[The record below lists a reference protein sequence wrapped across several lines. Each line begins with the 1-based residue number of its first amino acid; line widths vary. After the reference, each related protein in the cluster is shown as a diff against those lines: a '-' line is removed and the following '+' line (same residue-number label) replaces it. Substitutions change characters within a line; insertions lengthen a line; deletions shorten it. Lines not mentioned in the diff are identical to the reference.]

1 MADFSTNVSE
11 QQGSMPQPQQP
22 VQDRSSLVALNAFG
36 DIGGKLL
43 SLGAAAI
50 QKDQAKAQQDAL
62 NQVVG
67 GFAQKQLSIANA
79 VETGEFSSQE
89 GRMRMRANYT
99 QAISNNPGLTDVLA
113 KTQKSLVTTVGLGSV
128 VADGTEQEKMQLAL
142 NKEALSAGWIK
153 ADASPAEQAA
163 GAAAYTQFK
172 RHQADIDAQQNQLS
186 LDSAQIGLQR
196 AKIGLATDRIQQV
209 TAGYSQQSAKMSLEE
224 NVRKQR
230 SQLAVGGMADSYFF
244 KFNQDLDD
252 IQKRKESGELTPQ
265 QAVMAAD
272 KSFAVIQQAV
282 NLTGRDAGGEYVNNL
297 TAPLRGLYENRTKFL
312 NGEIDKNT
320 LENQNSV
327 LLGKSKLNILGDPK
341 MAEVTALSNL
351 FGPNTLSLLPE
362 VNKTVADY
370 VQRNA
375 NPSTK
380 PADILPDSTDEKQA
394 VNTYFG
400 VLKSNMGS
408 VNAKQGDDKTRTT
421 EELNANVTNVLK
433 SIDVHS
439 LTVNNPS
446 EYNQV
451 TDFIA
456 SPEYGKFVKSG
467 GGIHAEAAEN
477 AKNILQSQYMDKV
490 LPVLRQEYEK
500 AQVDKV
506 SLSTSLMS
514 GRNPQTR
521 VDASTQSAT
530 EAIKPVFSGGGVTFR
545 ADPSASTAVKNK
557 AKDLNNNVAKVIN
570 KLLRM
575 DAHLNGDTDYKG
587 SYDRNF
593 ETIFGVQQDG
603 SSVVKKTERAEPSV
617 DYGNRPDGTGKGS
630 GFFGELSLPGGGVAT
645 EYSMSVD
652 EVTQDGKPVDFPTLV
667 PTLTKDELDL
677 MVNDIIPNEKRVPDK
692 IANKAIDFAR
702 SRQKQGKPLFATPE
716 EEGKF

>member
-1 MADFSTNVSE
+1 MADFTTNVGE

-22 VQDRSSLVALNAFG
+22 VQDKSSLVALNAFG

-43 SLGAAAI
+43 SVGAAVV
-50 QKDQAKAQQDAL
+50 QNQQQKAQQDAL

-67 GFAQKQLSIANA
+67 GFAQKQLSIADA
-79 VETGEFSSQE
+79 VDTNQISSQE

-99 QAISNNPGLTDVLA
+99 QAISNNPGLTNVLA
-113 KTQKSLVTTVGLGSV
+113 KTQKELVTTSGLGSV
-128 VADGTEQEKMQLAL
+128 VAEGTEQEKMQLAL

-196 AKIGLATDRIQQV
+196 AKIGLATDKIQQV
-209 TAGYSQQSAKMSLEE
+209 TAGYSQQNAKMTLEE

-341 MAEVTALSNL
+341 MAATTALTNL
-351 FGPNTLSLLPE
+351 LGPNTLSLLPE

-370 VQRNA
+370 LARNA
-375 NPSTK
+375 NPTPVSK
-380 PADILPDSTDEKQA
+380 PADVLPDSQEDKQA
-394 VNTYFG
+394 VGTYFG
-400 VLKSNMGS
+400 VLKSNMGVVDS
-408 VNAKQGDDKTRTT
+408 KQGDDKTRTT

-490 LPVLRQEYEK
+490 LPVLRQEFEK
-500 AQVDKV
+500 AQVDTS
-506 SLSTSLMS
+506 SLARGL
-514 GRNPQTR
+514 GGIEG
-521 VDASTQSAT
+521 SAMMPAT
-530 EAIKPVFSGGGVTFR
+530 PVAATAQIKPVFSGGGVTFR
-545 ADPSASTAVKNK
+545 ADPNASTVMKNK
-557 AKDLNNNVAKVIN
+557 AKDLNSNVAKVIN

-593 ETIFGVQQDG
+593 ETIFGVKQDG
-603 SSVVKKTERAEPSV
+603 TS
-617 DYGNRPDGTGKGS
+617 
-630 GFFGELSLPGGGVAT
+630 
-645 EYSMSVD
+645 
-652 EVTQDGKPVDFPTLV
+652 
-667 PTLTKDELDL
+667 
-677 MVNDIIPNEKRVPDK
+677 I
-692 IANKAIDFAR
+692 NKV
-702 SRQKQGKPLFATPE
+702 E
-716 EEGKF
+716 

>member
-1 MADFSTNVSE
+1 MADFTTNVGE

-22 VQDRSSLVALNAFG
+22 VQDKSSLVALNAFG

-43 SLGAAAI
+43 SVGAAVV
-50 QKDQAKAQQDAL
+50 QNQQQKAQQDAL

-67 GFAQKQLSIANA
+67 GFAQKQLSIADA
-79 VETGEFSSQE
+79 VDTNQISSQE

-99 QAISNNPGLTDVLA
+99 QAISNNPGLTNVLA
-113 KTQKSLVTTVGLGSV
+113 KTQKELVTTSGLGSV
-128 VADGTEQEKMQLAL
+128 VAEGTEQEKMQLAL

-196 AKIGLATDRIQQV
+196 AKIGLATDKIQQV
-209 TAGYSQQSAKMSLEE
+209 TAGYSQQNAKMTLEE

-297 TAPLRGLYENRTKFL
+297 TAPLRGLYENRKQFL
-312 NGEIDKNT
+312 TGAIDRDT
-320 LENQNSV
+320 LEIQNST
-327 LLGKSKLNILGDPK
+327 LLGKSKSNILGDPK
-341 MAEVTALSNL
+341 IAQVTALSNL
-351 FGPNTLSLLPE
+351 LGPNTLTLIPE
-362 VNKTVADY
+362 LNKTVADY
-370 VQRNA
+370 LVKGA
-375 NPSTK
+375 NPSPASK
-380 PADILPDSTDEKQA
+380 PPDVLPDNQEDKQA
-394 VNTYFG
+394 VNTYFSI
-400 VLKSNMGS
+400 LQSNMS
-408 VNAKQGDDKTRTT
+408 AIDSKQGDDKTRTT
-421 EELNANVTNVLK
+421 NELNANITNVLK

-439 LTVNNPS
+439 LTVNNPA

-451 TDFIA
+451 TDLIA
-456 SPEYGKFVKSG
+456 SPAYGKFVKEG

-490 LPVLRQEYEK
+490 LPVLRQEFEK
-500 AQVDKV
+500 AQVDTS
-506 SLSTSLMS
+506 SLARGL
-514 GRNPQTR
+514 GGIEG
-521 VDASTQSAT
+521 SAMVPAT
-530 EAIKPVFSGGGVTFR
+530 PVAATAQIKPVFSGGGVTFR
-545 ADPSASTAVKNK
+545 ADPNASTVMKNK
-557 AKDLNNNVAKVIN
+557 AKDLNSNVAKVIN

-593 ETIFGVQQDG
+593 ETIFGVKQDG
-603 SSVVKKTERAEPSV
+603 TS
-617 DYGNRPDGTGKGS
+617 
-630 GFFGELSLPGGGVAT
+630 
-645 EYSMSVD
+645 
-652 EVTQDGKPVDFPTLV
+652 
-667 PTLTKDELDL
+667 
-677 MVNDIIPNEKRVPDK
+677 I
-692 IANKAIDFAR
+692 NKV
-702 SRQKQGKPLFATPE
+702 E
-716 EEGKF
+716 

>member
-1 MADFSTNVSE
+1 MADFTTNVSV
-11 QQGSMPQPQQP
+11 QAGAMPQPVQP
-22 VQDRSSLVALNAFG
+22 VQDRSSLIALQG
-36 DIGGKLL
+36 LSDIGGKIL
-43 SLGAAAI
+43 SVGAAAL
-50 QKDQAKAQQDAL
+50 QQNQAKVQQDAL

-67 GFAQKQLSIANA
+67 GFAQKQLSIADA
-79 VETGEFSSQE
+79 VETNQISSQE

-113 KTQKSLVTTVGLGSV
+113 KTQKELVTTAGLGSV
-128 VADGTEQEKMQLAL
+128 VAEGTEQEKMQLAL
-142 NKEALSAGWIK
+142 NKEALTAGWIK

-209 TAGYSQQSAKMSLEE
+209 TAGYSQQSAKLSLEE

-252 IQKRKESGELTPQ
+252 IQKRKENGEMTPQ
-265 QAVMAAD
+265 EAVMAAD

-282 NLTGRDAGGEYVNNL
+282 NLTGRDAGGDYVNNL
-297 TAPLRGLYENRTKFL
+297 TAPMRGLYENRKQFL
-312 NGEIDKNT
+312 NGEIDKTT

-327 LLGKSKLNILGDPK
+327 LLAKSKLNIIGDPK
-341 MAEVTALSNL
+341 MAATTALTNL
-351 FGPNTLSLLPE
+351 LGPNTLALLPE

-370 VQRNA
+370 LARNA
-375 NPSTK
+375 SPSPASK
-380 PADILPDSTDEKQA
+380 PADVLPDNTEDKQS
-394 VNTYFG
+394 VNTYLS
-400 VLKSNMGS
+400 VVRSNMGAVDS
-408 VNAKQGDDKTRTT
+408 KQGDDKTRTT
-421 EELNANVTNVLK
+421 NELNANVTNILK

-456 SPEYGKFVKSG
+456 SPEYGKFVKQG

-490 LPVLRQEYEK
+490 LPVLRQEFEK
-500 AQVDKV
+500 ASVDTLGLERGLGGIEGAAMMPATPKAA
-506 SLSTSLMS
+506 
-514 GRNPQTR
+514 
-521 VDASTQSAT
+521 VDQ
-530 EAIKPVFSGGGVTFR
+530 IKPVFSGGGVTFR
-545 ADPSASTAVKNK
+545 ADPNASTVMKNK
-557 AKDLNNNVAKVIN
+557 AKDLNSNVAKVIN

-593 ETIFGVQQDG
+593 ETIFGIKQDG
-603 SSVVKKTERAEPSV
+603 
-617 DYGNRPDGTGKGS
+617 
-630 GFFGELSLPGGGVAT
+630 
-645 EYSMSVD
+645 
-652 EVTQDGKPVDFPTLV
+652 TQ
-667 PTLTKDELDL
+667 
-677 MVNDIIPNEKRVPDK
+677 I
-692 IANKAIDFAR
+692 NKV
-702 SRQKQGKPLFATPE
+702 E
-716 EEGKF
+716 

>member
-1 MADFSTNVSE
+1 MADFSANVSE

-89 GRMRMRANYT
+89 GRMRMRTNYT

-500 AQVDKV
+500 ATTGAV
-506 SLSTSLMS
+506 SQLSMARSLT
-514 GRNPQTR
+514 P
-521 VDASTQSAT
+521 TQEVPGVPVT
-530 EAIKPVFSGGGVTFR
+530 KDIKPVFSGGGVTFR

-593 ETIFGVQQDG
+593 ETIFGVKQDG
-603 SSVVKKTERAEPSV
+603 T
-617 DYGNRPDGTGKGS
+617 T
-630 GFFGELSLPGGGVAT
+630 
-645 EYSMSVD
+645 
-652 EVTQDGKPVDFPTLV
+652 
-667 PTLTKDELDL
+667 
-677 MVNDIIPNEKRVPDK
+677 I
-692 IANKAIDFAR
+692 NKV
-702 SRQKQGKPLFATPE
+702 E
-716 EEGKF
+716 

>member
-1 MADFSTNVSE
+1 MADFSTNVGD
-11 QQGSMPQPQQP
+11 QAGPVPQPVQP
-22 VQDRSSLVALNAFG
+22 VQDKSSLVALNAFG

-99 QAISNNPGLTDVLA
+99 QAISNNPGLQDVLA
-113 KTQKSLVTTVGLGSV
+113 KTQKQLVTTVGLGSV
-128 VADGTEQEKMQLAL
+128 VAEGTEQEKMQLAL

-380 PADILPDSTDEKQA
+380 PADILPDSTDEKA
-394 VNTYFG
+394 SVNTYFG
-400 VLKSNMGS
+400 VLKSNMGA
-408 VNAKQGDDKTRTT
+408 VNAKQGDDKVRTT

-500 AQVDKV
+500 ATTGAV
-506 SLSTSLMS
+506 SQLSMARSLT
-514 GRNPQTR
+514 P
-521 VDASTQSAT
+521 TQEVPGVPVT
-530 EAIKPVFSGGGVTFR
+530 KDIKPVFSGGGVTFR
-545 ADPSASTAVKNK
+545 ADPSASSAVKNK

-593 ETIFGVQQDG
+593 ETIFGVKQDG
-603 SSVVKKTERAEPSV
+603 T
-617 DYGNRPDGTGKGS
+617 T
-630 GFFGELSLPGGGVAT
+630 
-645 EYSMSVD
+645 
-652 EVTQDGKPVDFPTLV
+652 
-667 PTLTKDELDL
+667 
-677 MVNDIIPNEKRVPDK
+677 IDK
-692 IANKAIDFAR
+692 V
-702 SRQKQGKPLFATPE
+702 E
-716 EEGKF
+716 